1 MRCMDTTRMDT
12 FIGRWRRK
20 PFTCIV
26 ARSLYRIKT
35 TGTGLPPCGRMERTV
50 TAWPY
55 GLWENG
61 FWGVPLLV
69 LISDGLPNS
78 NQYRGAKAVADLK
91 DIKKELSRK
100 GVLFLAG
107 AIGSDKERI
116 REIYQEAFLDLSDLE
131 KLPVLLMKQVL
142 KYIRRD

>member
-1 MRCMDTTRMDT
+1 M
-12 FIGRWRRK
+12 GRPEK
-20 PFTCIV
+20 Q
-26 ARSLYRIKT
+26 K
-35 TGTGLPPCGRMERTV
+35 
-50 TAWPY
+50 
-55 GLWENG
+55 
-61 FWGVPLLV
+61 LLV

-78 NQYRGAKAVADLK
+78 NQYRGEKAVADLK